1 MGLERQVRVGYEGF
15 CRSSEEFVLQSAEDL
30 EISLHLH
37 LYVLTSISMS
47 ISMSSL
53 SMPVT
58 AALWQHSLRKLLAQ
72 VHEDE
77 GPVRQNPPGAL
88 HRICNYQ
95 DVEANAGSVWR
106 VFGVGDGTMCCS
118 QTGVYAVEPAGLQ
131 RQTVTDLLG
140 LGLKSEWKYPEG

>member
-1 MGLERQVRVGYEGF
+1 MKGFVGQVRSLDF
-15 CRSSEEFVLQSAEDL
+15 NLQRILKSL
-30 EISLHLH
+30 SLHLH
-37 LYVLTSISMS
+37 LYVPTSISMS
-47 ISMSSL
+47 ISISSL
-53 SMPVT
+53 SMSAK

-77 GPVRQNPPGAL
+77 GPVRQNPRSAL

-106 VFGVGDGTMCCS
+106 VLGVGGETMCCS
-118 QTGVYAVEPAGLQ
+118 RTGVYAVEPAGLQ
-131 RQTVTDLLG
+131 RQTVTGL